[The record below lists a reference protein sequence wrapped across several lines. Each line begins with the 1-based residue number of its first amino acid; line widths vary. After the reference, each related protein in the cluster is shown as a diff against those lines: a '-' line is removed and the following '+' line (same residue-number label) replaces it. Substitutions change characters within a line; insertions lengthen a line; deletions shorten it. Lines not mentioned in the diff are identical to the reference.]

1 LRREKVEGC
10 LVILLLIFFYLIFR
24 FILGY
29 IEQSKPKYYSYNDP
43 SGFSFDYSS
52 SWRKLKKSEM
62 EGLGV
67 GDAKVAFLSEKT
79 GSLIVVRMEGPV
91 ELRMDEDF
99 MNKEA
104 AAAIDFLKESD
115 PSFKL
120 EKKYLRKDGA
130 GFEVRFRGVDSE
142 GKNYR
147 ALLVVYYREDKRLGF
162 LLMSP
167 PSQFSKEEVHLREM
181 IKSLSVLPG

>member
-1 LRREKVEGC
+1 LRREKLEGC
-10 LVILLLIFFYLIFR
+10 LVILLLIFFYFVFR

-29 IEQSKPKYYSYNDP
+29 VEQSKPKYYSYTNP
-43 SGFSFDYSS
+43 AGFSFKYSS
-52 SWRKLKKSEM
+52 SWRKLDKKEM
-62 EGLGV
+62 EKLGV
-67 GDAKVAFLSEKT
+67 GDAKVAFFSEKT
-79 GSLIVVRMEGPV
+79 GSLIVVRMDGPL

-120 EKKYLRKDGA
+120 ERKYLRKDGA
-130 GFEVRFRGVDSE
+130 GFEVRFRGIDSE
-142 GKNYR
+142 GKTYK
-147 ALLVVYYREDKRLGF
+147 ALLIVYYREDKRFGF

-167 PSQFSKEEVHLREM
+167 PSQFSKEEKYLREM
-181 IKSLSVLPG
+181 IETLSVLPG